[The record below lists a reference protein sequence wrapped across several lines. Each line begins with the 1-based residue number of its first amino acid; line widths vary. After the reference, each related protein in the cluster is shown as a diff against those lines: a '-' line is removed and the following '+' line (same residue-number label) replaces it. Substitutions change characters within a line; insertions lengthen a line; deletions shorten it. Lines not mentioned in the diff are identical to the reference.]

1 MEAKDNFPKKASTWN
16 KLQFGNIFSRKK
28 NIIARLNGIQ
38 RVVYVKPSTF
48 LLNLKKELMKE
59 LDIIL
64 RQEEEFWALKSS

>member
-1 MEAKDNFPKKASTWN
+1 MKAKDNFPKKALVWN

-28 NIIARLNGIQ
+28 DITARLNDIQ

-48 LLNLKKELMKE
+48 LLNLEKELMKE

-64 RQEEEFWALKSS
+64 RQEEEF

>member
-1 MEAKDNFPKKASTWN
+1 M
-16 KLQFGNIFSRKK
+16 QFGNIFSRKK

-48 LLNLKKELMKE
+48 LLNLEKELMKE

>member
-1 MEAKDNFPKKASTWN
+1 M
-16 KLQFGNIFSRKK
+16 QFGNIFSRKK

>member
-1 MEAKDNFPKKASTWN
+1 MEAKDNFPKTTSTWN

-48 LLNLKKELMKE
+48 LLNLEKELMKE

>member
-16 KLQFGNIFSRKK
+16 KLQFGNILSRKK
-28 NIIARLNGIQ
+28 NTIARLNSIQ
-38 RVVYVKPSTF
+38 KVVYVKPSTF
-48 LLNLKKELMKE
+48 LLNLEKELMKE